1 MENSGRPITGSIQPK
16 DGKWYA
22 IINFYVEGKRKPK
35 WFNTGYLV
43 RGDKR
48 KATEFLQAKLTELN
62 HKRIRSIDDADSSIQ
77 FMDFLYT
84 WLEVKKTTLSP
95 NTYDGYR
102 TMVSNRIHH
111 YFAPQNL
118 TLRELRADHFE
129 KYYMEL
135 LKSGLTSCTVLHHH
149 RLLKQAVVYA
159 ARTGILTSNI
169 MERVK
174 APADS
179 QFIAKYYSKE
189 EALDLI
195 QKAKGNEIY
204 IPVLLAVMYG
214 LRRSEVVGLKWSS
227 IDFEKQTISIE
238 SKVIIHR
245 EDGKNIYTD
254 MNKLKSDSS
263 RRTLPLIPFVA
274 DALKQAKRQ
283 DTKNFWDRPDGYVC
297 LNAKGKLLTPDSL
310 SKKFSRLLEEA
321 GLRKIRYHDLR
332 HTCASL
338 LAMNDISMQKIQI
351 WLGHSDYRTTVR
363 YYAHLDSKSHLESAA
378 MINSLLVPQSSKS
391 V

>member
-1 MENSGRPITGSIQPK
+1 MGNNGRPITGSIQPK

-43 RGDKR
+43 RGGKR

-62 HKRIRSIDDADSSIQ
+62 HKRIHSIDDADSTTQ
-77 FMDFLYT
+77 FLDFLYA

-102 TMVSNRIHH
+102 TMVENRIHN

-118 TLRELRADHFE
+118 TLKELRSDHFE
-129 KYYMEL
+129 KYYMGL
-135 LKSGLTSCTVLHHH
+135 LRSGLTSCTVLHHH
-149 RLLKQAVVYA
+149 RLLKQAISYA
-159 ARTGILTSNI
+159 ARTGILPSNI

-179 QFIAKYYSKE
+179 QFVAKYYNKE
-189 EALDLI
+189 EALELI
-195 QKAKGNEIY
+195 QKAQGNEIY

-214 LRRSEVVGLKWSS
+214 LRRSEVVGLRWRS
-227 IDFEKQTISIE
+227 IDFEKQTISVE
-238 SKVIIHR
+238 NKVIIHR
-245 EDGKNIYTD
+245 EDRKNIYTD
-254 MNKLKSDSS
+254 INKLKSDSS
-263 RRTLPLIPFVA
+263 RRTLPLISFVA
-274 DALKQAKRQ
+274 DELKKEINRQKRNTVESQ
-283 DTKNFWDRPDGYVC
+283 DEYVC

-310 SKKFSRLLEEA
+310 SKKFSRLLEET

-363 YYAHLDSKSHLESAA
+363 FYAHLDSKSHLESAT
-378 MINSLLVPQSSKS
+378 MINNLLVPQSRK
-391 V
+391 